1 MDFHKMNS
9 TPIIQKKEIKLNP
22 KEVEEK
28 ILSRFDNLNQEKGLR
43 QIYSSYDFRLEE
55 KPMLESWEKILDFL
69 LTDIFT
75 SFGVTMSDLKKYT
88 LIKNKIPVGLNNII
102 QQFRVEQKY
111 VTDADL
117 KDINFYQINFPEL
130 YPKDS
135 GYISNFFGSLKS
147 IINFTGAKIGCN
159 EDNDNND
166 PMKIR
171 TDITDEEKN
180 KIIPDNQ
187 IIFNYEKFKYNC
199 NNILSILN
207 DVLLEEDL
215 EVISTTN
222 FIKILKER
230 YIDSKEEGN
239 QYSLPYGIDYIDI
252 VLFYLEKIKKVILFN
267 VEAKE
272 MQNTKKKLSK

>member
-1 MDFHKMNS
+1 M
-9 TPIIQKKEIKLNP
+9 
-22 KEVEEK
+22 
-28 ILSRFDNLNQEKGLR
+28 G
-43 QIYSSYDFRLEE
+43 
-55 KPMLESWEKILDFL
+55 KILDFL

-147 IINFTGAKIGCN
+147 IINFTGTKIGCN

-230 YIDSKEEGN
+230 YIDNKEEGN

-267 VEAKE
+267 VEANNKNVE
-272 MQNTKKKLSK
+272 FIKLTKSTTDQVTNKDEAIAKTLSQMELLEKKKCRIRKKN